1 MADERPPVEPLTP
14 EELERFLAQA
24 RAQGRLLTAEERAQ
38 IFGNSQSASATTPV
52 EPAVSDMKAA
62 RLTPSELAQLQQN
75 FFPELGEPETVRT
88 PRLVQGIIFDFDDT
102 LAELTRPL
110 DELMAI
116 GAQAA
121 DAYMRST
128 GMNLPDDF
136 WPNIIEARRFAEE
149 KSEQEMEEHIADDA
163 LSFLLQFFDY
173 PASKLDRAVLTQ
185 AVDIFYAPEMTAWR
199 LLPGSIETLQSLQ
212 AAGYR
217 LALLANHSCDRVFQ
231 RTVDYL
237 GLRPYLD
244 LCLSSAGVEFR
255 KPDVRFLEIAIDRWE
270 ALPYEVVVVGDSL
283 RHDIQAGLDLG
294 AMTIQMMCT
303 ATPQVAHE
311 NQQLT
316 GQVVPDA
323 VITELHEVPTLI
335 HTWANA

>member
-1 MADERPPVEPLTP
+1 MAERPPVEPLTP

-24 RAQGRLLTAEERAQ
+24 RAQGRLLTPEERAQ
-38 IFGNSQSASATTPV
+38 IFGEPQPAPNASPV
-52 EPAVSDMKAA
+52 EPTVADMEAA
-62 RLTPSELAQLQQN
+62 QLDRTQLAQLQQN
-75 FFPELGEPETVRT
+75 FFPELGEPAGMDSPHLVRG
-88 PRLVQGIIFDFDDT
+88 LIFDFDDT

-110 DELMAI
+110 DELMAT

-128 GMNLPDDF
+128 GMSLPDDF
-136 WPNIIEARRFAEE
+136 WPNIVEARRFAQE
-149 KSEQEMEEHIADDA
+149 KSEEEMEEHIADDA

-173 PASKLDRAVLTQ
+173 PASKMDRAVLTQ

-199 LLPGSIETLQSLQ
+199 LLPGVIETLQTLQ
-212 AAGYR
+212 AAGYQ

-237 GLRPYLD
+237 GLRPHLD

-255 KPDVRFLEIAIDRWE
+255 KPDVRFLQIAVDRWE
-270 ALPYEVVVVGDSL
+270 ALPYEVVMIGDSL
-283 RHDIQAGLDLG
+283 RHDIQAGLELG
-294 AMTIQMMCT
+294 AMTIQMARN
-303 ATPQVAHE
+303 ATPQVAYD
-311 NQQLT
+311 NQQLA

-323 VITELHEVPTLI
+323 VITDLHEVPALV
-335 HTWANA
+335 HAWATA

>member
-1 MADERPPVEPLTP
+1 MAEHPPVEPLTP

-38 IFGNSQSASATTPV
+38 IFGDPERAPTATPD
-52 EPAVSDMKAA
+52 EPAVAAMEAA
-62 RLTPSELAQLQQN
+62 RLDRTELDQLQQN
-75 FFPELGEPETVRT
+75 FFPELGGPVGIEM
-88 PRLVQGIIFDFDDT
+88 PRLVRGVIFDFDDT

-110 DELMAI
+110 DELMAT

-136 WPNIIEARRFAEE
+136 WPNIVEARRFAQE
-149 KSEQEMEEHIADDA
+149 KSEEEMEEHIADDA

-173 PASKLDRAVLTQ
+173 PASKMDRAVLTQ

-199 LLPGSIETLQSLQ
+199 LLPGVIETLQTLQ

-237 GLRPYLD
+237 GLRPHLD

-255 KPDVRFLEIAIDRWE
+255 KPDVRFLQIAVERWE

-283 RHDIQAGLDLG
+283 RHDIQAGLELG
-294 AMTIQMMCT
+294 ALTIQIARTTT
-303 ATPQVAHE
+303 AQVTYD
-311 NQQLT
+311 NQQLA

-323 VITELHEVPTLI
+323 VITEPGEIPALVHA
-335 HTWANA
+335 WATA